1 MLVLGLQIK
10 HVVLLFLRFRLD
22 PHLLV
27 SPQMLFS
34 SSGCA
39 VVWQESEIQRRPRWA
54 TSLRSNLSA
63 IICDDRGHAL
73 HFFAEHV
80 RVMYVSCGVWVRS
93 SISKIL
99 QIAGSSDRAFSMQSP
114 FHGSTSQEPAFFKE
128 IRGEVEGTGCGSIG
142 LQ

>member
-1 MLVLGLQIK
+1 MLVLGLKIK
-10 HVVLLFLRFRLD
+10 HVVLLFLRIRLD

-99 QIAGSSDRAFSMQSP
+99 QGLLVVP
-114 FHGSTSQEPAFFKE
+114 F
-128 IRGEVEGTGCGSIG
+128 
-142 LQ
+142 